1 MVLLITYDLKQP
13 GRNYDALYEAIKTL
27 GQWWHFLDST
37 WLVQTAMTPDQV
49 AARLRLHM
57 DANDY
62 LLVVKVTRP
71 YQGWLP
77 KDAWEWV
84 NSRIGF

>member
-1 MVLLITYDLKQP
+1 
-13 GRNYDALYEAIKTL
+13 
-27 GQWWHFLDST
+27 
-37 WLVQTAMTPDQV
+37 
-49 AARLRLHM
+49 M

-62 LLVVKVTRP
+62 LLVVRVTRP